1 MAYYLNNK
9 TQELVYYEKLSMAC
23 MYTGETVKMKL
34 YAERAKNSLFEPENG
49 LARRNSTVLLNG
61 KKK

>member
-1 MAYYLNNK
+1 
-9 TQELVYYEKLSMAC
+9 MAC